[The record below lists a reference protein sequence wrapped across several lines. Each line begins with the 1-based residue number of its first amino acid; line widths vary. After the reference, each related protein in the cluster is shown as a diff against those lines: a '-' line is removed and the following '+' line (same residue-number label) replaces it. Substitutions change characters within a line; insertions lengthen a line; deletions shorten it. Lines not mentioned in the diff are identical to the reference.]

1 MLNKRFSSFV
11 PILKINNRYH
21 LINQKINNR
30 YHLINKKINNRYH
43 LINQKNFLICIKYE
57 YNQYTILLKRKKL
70 IFANF
75 QINNF
80 FSHTV
85 TEVPVPN
92 EESEQSCARGIN
104 FACNN
109 NFWIRFWN
117 CSDSVVFF
125 VFYFI
130 FRWITYYTG
139 ILKKDTIFNW
149 NLQS

>member
-1 MLNKRFSSFV
+1 MKIIHLLNKRLSSPV
-11 PILKINNRYH
+11 SILKINNRYH
-21 LINQKINNR
+21 LINQN
-30 YHLINKKINNRYH
+30 
-43 LINQKNFLICIKYE
+43 NFLICIKYE

-92 EESEQSCARGIN
+92 EESERSCTRGIN

-109 NFWIRFWN
+109 NIWIRFWN
-117 CSDSVVFF
+117 CSDSGIFF
-125 VFYFI
+125 FL